1 MGSALCG
8 PRRKKVQVGASWVGN
23 DAENPFETAFTK
35 KERVLL
41 RETFQKLDDP
51 KDIVGLIFV
60 DIVNDIAPE
69 LKKEFGVDRA
79 PKAGMLKMPKFG
91 GHVARFSEFIDQT
104 TSMLGFTEN
113 LSGAWQLVRKTGRIH
128 VKLNFLE
135 QNQNQFEKN
144 YFDVVLTTFVENF
157 IPYLTGEKVMPVPE
171 GAEKKKVRFAQT
183 YAPTQTTDVWK
194 RFFSLISAQM
204 TDAFELER
212 TKQRNAQSQK
222 TLAPHQHVEESER
235 KKKRIQEKQSE
246 IENTASSQEPKKEE
260 QMFEDPF

>member
-1 MGSALCG
+1 M
-8 PRRKKVQVGASWVGN
+8 
-23 DAENPFETAFTK
+23 
-35 KERVLL
+35 L
-41 RETFQKLDDP
+41 RETFQKLEEP
-51 KDIVGLIFV
+51 KEVVGIIFV
-60 DIVNDIAPE
+60 DIVNDIEPD
-69 LKKEFGVDRA
+69 LKKVFGVDRA

-91 GHVARFSEFIDQT
+91 GHVARFTEFIDQT

-113 LSGAWQLVRKTGRIH
+113 LAGAWQLVRKTARLH
-128 VKLNFLE
+128 VKQGFLE

-144 YFDVVLTTFVENF
+144 YFEIVMSAFNEQF
-157 IPYLTGEKVMPVPE
+157 IPYLTGEKELPGPD
-171 GAEKKKVRFAQT
+171 GKEKKKVRFAQT
-183 YAPTQTTDVWK
+183 YATSQISDVWK
-194 RFFSLISAQM
+194 RFLNLISAQM

-246 IENTASSQEPKKEE
+246 IENTGSSQEPKEQE

>member
-1 MGSALCG
+1 MHGKDHLQTAPDPLKNS
-8 PRRKKVQVGASWVGN
+8 VQQ
-23 DAENPFETAFTK
+23 
-35 KERVLL
+35 RQ
-41 RETFQKLDDP
+41 QKLDDP

-69 LKKEFGVDRA
+69 LKKVFGVERA

-91 GHVARFSEFIDQT
+91 GHVARFTELIEQT
-104 TSMLGFTEN
+104 TTMLGFTEN

-128 VKLNFLE
+128 VKQSFLE
-135 QNQNQFEKN
+135 QNQNQLEKN
-144 YFDVVLTTFVENF
+144 YFDVVLTTFIECF
-157 IPYLTGEKVMPVPE
+157 IPYLTGEKVIPVEE
-171 GAEKKKVRFAQT
+171 GSEKKKVRFAQT
-183 YAPTQTTDVWK
+183 YTPSQITDVWK
-194 RFFSLISAQM
+194 RLFSLISAQM
-204 TDAFELER
+204 TDSFELER

-246 IENTASSQEPKKEE
+246 IENTASSHEPKAQE